1 MDMATSQ
8 GVGMAATWPVQ
19 QVGSTGEDVRTIQYL
34 LAVHGHPVTVDG
46 QFGPAT
52 RAAVEAFQ
60 SSKGLAVDGIV
71 GNNTWDALIV
81 LVNSSASGD
90 RVRAAQGQLASQGW
104 RVAVDGAFGPQT
116 LRSVRDFQTA
126 RCLSVDGIV
135 GPNTWNSLVAG
146 FVRLGSA
153 ELASDHL
160 YERWGADDRAGA
172 LRNATQA
179 AVDLVLRG
187 QRGTLTSIGCAPDPV
202 LGPEHFICTY
212 SYEGGV
218 VNFHTRGNALDG
230 FYVESA
236 TFIAD

>member
-1 MDMATSQ
+1 
-8 GVGMAATWPVQ
+8 MAATWPVH
-19 QVGSTGEDVRTIQYL
+19 QVGSTGEDVRTVQYL
-34 LAVHGHPVTVDG
+34 LAVHGHTVTVDG

-52 RAAVEAFQ
+52 KSAVTAFQ
-60 SSKGLAVDGIV
+60 SSKGLGADGIV

-81 LVNSSASGD
+81 TVASGTSGD

-104 RVAVDGAFGPQT
+104 RLAVDGAFGPQT
-116 LRSVRDFQTA
+116 LRSIRDYQTA
-126 RCLSVDGIV
+126 RGLTVDGIV
-135 GPNTWNSLVAG
+135 GPRTWHSLVAG

-153 ELASDHL
+153 ELAASHL
-160 YERWGADDRAGA
+160 YEKWGADDRAGA

-187 QRGTLTSIGCAPDPV
+187 QRGNLTAAGCAPDPV
-202 LGPEHFICTY
+202 LGPEHFICSYT
-212 SYEGGV
+212 YEGGA
-218 VNFHTRGNALDG
+218 VNFQTRGNAIDG

>member
-1 MDMATSQ
+1 
-8 GVGMAATWPVQ
+8 MAAMWPVE
-19 QVGSTGEDVRTIQYL
+19 QVGSTGEDVRTVQYL
-34 LAVHGHPVTVDG
+34 LAVHGHTVTVDA

-52 RAAVEAFQ
+52 RAAVRAFQ
-60 SSKGLAVDGIV
+60 SSKGLADDGIV
-71 GNNTWDALIV
+71 GNLTWEALIV
-81 LVNSSASGD
+81 PVGSGASGD

-104 RVAVDGAFGPQT
+104 RLAVDGAFGPQT
-116 LRSVRDFQTA
+116 LRSIRDYQTA
-126 RCLSVDGIV
+126 HGLTVDGIV
-135 GPNTWNSLVAG
+135 GPKSWNALVAG

-153 ELASDHL
+153 ELASSRL

-187 QRGTLTSIGCAPDPV
+187 QRGTLTAVGCAPDPL
-202 LGPEHFICTY
+202 LGPGHFVCTY
-212 SYEGGV
+212 TYEGGA
-218 VNFHTRGNALDG
+218 VNFQTRGNALDG